1 MVQNTLHDVASN
13 VCQGL
18 LAGGISRQG
27 IGCHVTRYTRVQ
39 NVLDDVA
46 SNMTKYV
53 KPLRHLVGLIDTEC
67 YLVHARPIRTLDL
80 DYLFYLLLS
89 V

>member
-1 MVQNTLHDVASN
+1 
-13 VCQGL
+13 
-18 LAGGISRQG
+18 
-27 IGCHVTRYTRVQ
+27 
-39 NVLDDVA
+39 VLDDVA